1 MDGKR
6 INGRRIG
13 VRDADQKRERGER
26 KPQPK
31 GTKLYVGNL
40 SFDTGVDALKSLVA
54 EHANVVAADLVMD
67 NGRSKGFG
75 FVFIAEDAD
84 AAKVVEAI
92 NGKEVDGRK
101 IRADIAKQGGGGKR
115 GGGGGG
121 NRRSSREERAKRE
134 EAEGG
139 GGKRRRR
146 GPKRS

>member
-1 MDGKR
+1 
-6 INGRRIG
+6 
-13 VRDADQKRERGER
+13 
-26 KPQPK
+26 
-31 GTKLYVGNL
+31 
-40 SFDTGVDALKSLVA
+40 
-54 EHANVVAADLVMD
+54 MD

-101 IRADIAKQGGGGKR
+101 IRADIAKQGGGKR
-115 GGGGGG
+115 GGGGG